1 LKENTMQRTLVI
13 VSAVALAAMGASFAA
28 CSSDDNSTS
37 PGADSGLDTS
47 APVEDSNAPVDS
59 NVPVQ
64 DSNLPP
70 EDSNAPPGDSN
81 APPGPDAG
89 TDAKSPVDAGEH
101 DASDAGS
108 AADSSDA
115 EPVDASDA
123 GSSKDASDA
132 ASETDAGED
141 AGVTLTV
148 LNFLNWCTVTIN
160 SDAPASGVTVLT
172 SVPAGS
178 TATLVAVPRANLP
191 DGGSSFIIGPDPW
204 FGTNENDGGA
214 ANGVDQDAGGKEST
228 TAQVT
233 IGAGPTQCVSVCCA
247 KPDGGTPLC
256 PATNPCLP

>member
-1 LKENTMQRTLVI
+1 MQRTLVI
-13 VSAVALAAMGASFAA
+13 VSAVALAAMGATFAA
-28 CSSDDNSTS
+28 CSSDDNSNN

-64 DSNLPP
+64 DSDLPP
-70 EDSNAPPGDSN
+70 EDSNAPPGDSK

-89 TDAKSPVDAGEH
+89 SDAKSPVDAGEH

-115 EPVDASDA
+115 EPAADASDA
-123 GSSKDASDA
+123 GSAKDASDA
-132 ASETDAGED
+132 ATETDASDAGED

-160 SDAPASGVTVLT
+160 NDPPKTGATVIT
-172 SVPAGS
+172 SVAPGS
-178 TATLVAVPRANLP
+178 TATLVAIARPNLA

-214 ANGVDQDAGGKEST
+214 ANGIDEDAGGKEST

-233 IGAGPTQCVSVCCA
+233 IGAGPAQCVSVCCA

-256 PATNPCLP
+256 PTTNPCLP